1 LHATDIDIHGVAFNG
16 MTMTAESGR
25 QAVGKQR
32 EYPMLDNTVRGWID
46 PIINKMGEKLASM
59 GVGANTV
66 TIFGFLTGVAA
77 ATAIT
82 FGFFFTGLVWI
93 LISRLADGLD
103 GAVARA
109 NRKTDLG
116 GFLDI
121 TLDFV
126 FYGLIPLAFILADPA
141 ANAVA
146 GSVLI
151 FAFYATGASFLAFA
165 LMAEKRGVSDKQR
178 GSKSLVYTTG
188 LAEATETITVFVLFC
203 LFPTWFPVIAYL
215 FAALC
220 LITVVSRIWLAVQ
233 TFTD

>member
-1 LHATDIDIHGVAFNG
+1 
-16 MTMTAESGR
+16 
-25 QAVGKQR
+25 
-32 EYPMLDNTVRGWID
+32 MLDNTVRHLID
-46 PIINKMGEKLASM
+46 PMVNRAGQQLAAMGIH
-59 GVGANTV
+59 ANAV
-66 TIFGFLTGVAA
+66 TLFGFATGSAA
-77 ATAIT
+77 GLAIVFKYYT
-82 FGFFFTGLVWI
+82 IGLVLL

-109 NRKTDLG
+109 SNKTDLG

-126 FYGLIPLAFILADPA
+126 FYGMIPLAFIIADPA

-146 GSVLI
+146 GGVLI

-165 LMAEKRGVSDKQR
+165 LMAEKRGATEEQR

-188 LAEATETITVFVLFC
+188 LAEATETIAVFVAFC
-203 LFPTWFPVIAYL
+203 LFPAWFPVIAFG

>member
-1 LHATDIDIHGVAFNG
+1 
-16 MTMTAESGR
+16 
-25 QAVGKQR
+25 
-32 EYPMLDNTVRGWID
+32 MLDNTVRGWID
-46 PIINKMGEKLASM
+46 PVINRLGKKLASA
-59 GVGANTV
+59 GIGANTV
-66 TIFGFLTGVAA
+66 TVFGFLSGVAA
-77 ATAIT
+77 AIAIT
-82 FGFFFTGLVWI
+82 FGYLFTGLMLI

-109 NRKTDLG
+109 NKKTDLG

-121 TLDFV
+121 SLDFV
-126 FYGLIPLAFILADPA
+126 FYGMIPLAFILANPVT
-141 ANAVA
+141 NAIP

-165 LMAEKRGVSDKQR
+165 LIAEKRGATEEQR

-188 LAEATETITVFVLFC
+188 LAEATETIMVFVLFC
-203 LFPTWFPVIAYL
+203 LFPAWFPIIAYC
-215 FAALC
+215 FATLC

>member
-1 LHATDIDIHGVAFNG
+1 
-16 MTMTAESGR
+16 
-25 QAVGKQR
+25 
-32 EYPMLDNTVRGWID
+32 MLDNTVRRWID
-46 PIINKMGEKLASM
+46 PVINRTGHQLAAMGIS
-59 GVGANTV
+59 ANTV
-66 TIFGFLTGVAA
+66 TLFGFLAGALA
-77 ATAIT
+77 GLAIAFEYYNT
-82 FGFFFTGLVWI
+82 VLGLL

-109 NRKTDLG
+109 SNKTDLG

-121 TLDFV
+121 TFDFI
-126 FYGLIPLAFILADPA
+126 FYGMIPLAFIIANPA

-146 GSVLI
+146 GSILI

-165 LMAEKRGVSDKQR
+165 LMAEKRGVSEEQR

-188 LAEATETITVFVLFC
+188 LAEATETITVFVAFC
-203 LFPTWFPVIAYL
+203 LFPAWFPMIAYG

-220 LITVVSRIWLAVQ
+220 LVTVASRIWLAVQ